1 MDNNLIITSQVY
13 RLKDMVEYSNG
24 STVSKIIT
32 RNDKGNLTL
41 FAFDK
46 GQNLSEHSAP
56 FDAIIQVLEGTAT
69 IIIDKKEYILNE
81 GELII
86 MPANIP
92 HAVEASEKFKML
104 LTMIKEAVQ

>member
-1 MDNNLIITSQVY
+1 MAQKTFNTSEVY
-13 RLKDMVEYSNG
+13 DLKNMVDYADG

-56 FDAIIQVLEGTAT
+56 FDALVLVLDGTGK
-69 IIIDKKEYILNE
+69 IIIDKKEHDVHE
-81 GELII
+81 GQMII
-86 MPANIP
+86 MPANVP
-92 HAVEASEKFKML
+92 HAVEAEEKFKML
-104 LTMIKEAVQ
+104 LTMIKA

>member
-1 MDNNLIITSQVY
+1 MNEKIFNAAEVY
-13 RLKDMVEYSNG
+13 TLKEMVNFSEG

-32 RNDKGNLTL
+32 RNEKGNLTL

-56 FDAIIQVLEGTAT
+56 FDAIVQVLEGTGT
-69 IIIDKKEYILNE
+69 IIIDKKEHTLGE
-81 GELII
+81 GQLII

-92 HAVEASEKFKML
+92 HAVEAKERFKML
-104 LTMIKEAVQ
+104 LIMIKAS